1 MRRDTLGRIGRLG
14 AVLALGMLCLA
25 AGAACSSAA
34 GSAGASGTAG
44 AGASGAPGSP
54 GATCGS
60 TRTGANV
67 PVSVRVAKGTVSC
80 GTAMRIENEYAAMI
94 RAGDLKGNGGGAP
107 LRVDGWTC
115 QGYPTPQVLSTGYA
129 SQCHTATAEVLAV
142 LALPAS
148 AATPTAG

>member
-1 MRRDTLGRIGRLG
+1 MRRDSLGRMGRPG
-14 AVLALGMLCLA
+14 AVLAVGMLCLA
-25 AGAACSSAA
+25 AGAACSAGAA
-34 GSAGASGTAG
+34 GSASASGTAG
-44 AGASGAPGSP
+44 AGGAGSP

-67 PVSVRVAKGTVSC
+67 PVSVKVAKGTVSC

>member
-1 MRRDTLGRIGRLG
+1 LRRDTLGRIGRLG

-44 AGASGAPGSP
+44 AGGAGAP